1 MSSNYSQNSINKIY
15 KFFKHLPINMYKLEK
30 GVFNRYILLNKL
42 LHFSQAK
49 ITPHPKEQA
58 SVLPMKDT

>member
-1 MSSNYSQNSINKIY
+1 
-15 KFFKHLPINMYKLEK
+15 MYKLEK

>member
-1 MSSNYSQNSINKIY
+1 
-15 KFFKHLPINMYKLEK
+15 MYKLEK
-30 GVFNRYILLNKL
+30 GVYILLNKL

-49 ITPHPKEQA
+49 ITPHPKEHA